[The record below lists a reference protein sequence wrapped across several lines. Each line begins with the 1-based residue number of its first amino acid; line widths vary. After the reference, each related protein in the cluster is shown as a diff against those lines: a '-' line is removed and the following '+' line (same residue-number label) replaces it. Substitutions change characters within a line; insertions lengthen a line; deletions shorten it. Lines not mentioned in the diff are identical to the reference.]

1 MSTVEVVILAA
12 LVAYGL
18 WRLRHV
24 LERMSR

>member
-1 MSTVEVVILAA
+1 MSTVEVVIL
-12 LVAYGL
+12 VAIVGYGL